1 MKSFQFPINT
11 SLGENWRM
19 ISELIAYAY
28 KDSDPLTTIAA
39 SRSQLATYGVIA
51 QETWQHVGTDVFSVH
66 LAVFGTTLTNG
77 VMGKWGNG
85 EWG

>member
-1 MKSFQFPINT
+1 
-11 SLGENWRM
+11 M